1 MTSRER
7 HGAVP
12 SSSTSACP
20 SGQLEDRRQMSL
32 FQQQVQEDI
41 LQRMRTKFNLI
52 SRNETLDFEYLLD
65 TAKQQL
71 DLAITAS
78 NHLNIP
84 EALITGL
91 QELINI
97 INVNVSSEENSTTAS
112 DIVTCTWG
120 NVGRPRLDIRRED
133 LEELLHTA
141 LPVEHLSRIC
151 GVSRRTMNR
160 RLKEHALPVRD
171 CYSNISDEEL
181 DHVVRSIKI
190 RMPHAGYRLMK
201 GELLARGHR
210 IQWNRMKASMQRV
223 DGAGILARM
232 VQLGFIARRSY
243 SVPAPLSLVHVDT
256 NHKLITFNIVMFGG
270 IDGFSR
276 KILYLDAAE
285 NNKASTAF
293 LFFLEGVH
301 KHGWPSR
308 VRGDQGVENV
318 DIARCMFS
326 VRGTGRG
333 SFIAGKSVHNQRI
346 ERLWCDVWSAVTSKY
361 YEILHAMVEDGV
373 LDLSNELHLFCV
385 HYTILP
391 RLKSDLKCFIGSW
404 NNHPIRTER
413 NLSPNQLWYIGK
425 LQTPVTEPDV
435 ETLEH
440 LCQQQTDT
448 DPEDGVV
455 VPEIQC
461 PLSEQSL
468 ALLQGLIDPLTSSLN
483 NRELYV
489 QSLDIIQR
497 LLYLTIHF

>member
-1 MTSRER
+1 MSSQER
-7 HGAVP
+7 HGTA
-12 SSSTSACP
+12 SSSSSAG
-20 SGQLEDRRQMSL
+20 SSRQLEDQRQMSL
-32 FQQQVQEDI
+32 FQEQVQEDI
-41 LQRMRTKFNLI
+41 LQHMLTKFSLI
-52 SRNETLDFEYLLD
+52 VRNEALDLDYLLD
-65 TAKQQL
+65 TAQQQL

-78 NHLNIP
+78 HHVNIP
-84 EALITGL
+84 EALIRGL
-91 QELINI
+91 QELINT
-97 INVNVSSEENSTTAS
+97 ININVSSDETSTTTTTS

-120 NVGRPRLDIRRED
+120 NVGRPRFDIRKDD
-133 LEELLHTA
+133 LEELLCTA

-151 GVSRRTMNR
+151 GVSRSTMNR
-160 RLKEHALPVRD
+160 RLKEHTLSVRA

-181 DHVVRSIKI
+181 DNVVRSIKI
-190 RMPHAGYRLMK
+190 RVPHAGYRLMK
-201 GELLARGHR
+201 GELLAGGHR
-210 IQWNRMKASMQRV
+210 IQWHRMKASMRRV

-256 NHKLITFNIVMFGG
+256 NHKLITFNIVIFGG

-293 LFFLEGVH
+293 SFFLEGVN

-333 SFIAGKSVHNQRI
+333 SFISGKSVHNQRI
-346 ERLWCDVWSAVTSKY
+346 ERLWRDVWSAVTSKY
-361 YEILHAMVEDGV
+361 YETLHAMVEDGV

-391 RLKSDLKCFIGSW
+391 RLKSDLKCFIESW
-404 NNHPIRTER
+404 NNHPIRTEA
-413 NLSPNQLWYIGK
+413 NLTPNQLWHIGM
-425 LQTPVTEPDV
+425 LQTPVADPDM
-435 ETLEH
+435 EIIEQ
-440 LCQQQTDT
+440 LCQQQTSDT

-461 PLSEQSL
+461 PLSEHSL
-468 ALLQGLIDPLTSSLN
+468 AVLQGLIDPLTSSLN
-483 NRELYV
+483 YRELYV
-489 QSLDIIQR
+489 QSLDIIER
-497 LLYLTIHF
+497 LCFY